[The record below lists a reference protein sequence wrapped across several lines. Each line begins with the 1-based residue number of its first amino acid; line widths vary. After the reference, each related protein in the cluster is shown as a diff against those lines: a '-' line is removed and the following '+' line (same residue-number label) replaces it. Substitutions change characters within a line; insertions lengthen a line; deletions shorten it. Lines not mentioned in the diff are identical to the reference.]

1 MKNSFCEWPFITL
14 IHYFLTTWDVEKHSS
29 HASSPCLHF
38 LVIAHFRLIKLACE
52 QALWGA
58 LAAGW
63 EKEGELRTTSL
74 EFAFHLQFPCGS
86 PSPELSD
93 FGQSAWSGNEREHK
107 KKHWKTCAK
116 GNDVITNLISAN
128 QHFALTFLV
137 QIFKFQSCS
146 CKLPFLFP
154 PRRHSHRELARRLLL
169 NPNSK
174 LSISTKQT
182 VGDSPA

>member
-1 MKNSFCEWPFITL
+1 MLAGT
-14 IHYFLTTWDVEKHSS
+14 
-29 HASSPCLHF
+29 SPRLHF
-38 LVIAHFRLIKLACE
+38 LVIAYFGLIKLACE

-169 NPNSK
+169 NLNSK